1 MLRAFHIASMSTDG
15 PNQHR
20 PDEVPQHSGA
30 LQQRYQLVVIPY
42 HQHERVTGSEKLFE
56 QPWGVEQVLAQ
67 VYAQLTH
74 MGLLPVRIF
83 QPGDD
88 QWLRAEVGNNAAWA
102 ERIAQR
108 VDRLLQAMRLPVI
121 AFAQAV
127 SVTPADPDGARG

>member
-1 MLRAFHIASMSTDG
+1 MLRAFHVACMSSAG
-15 PNQHR
+15 PDQYR
-20 PDEVPQHSGA
+20 PDEMPQHSGVT
-30 LQQRYQLVVIPY
+30 QQRYQLVVIPY

-67 VYAQLTH
+67 VYLQLTH
-74 MGLLPVRIF
+74 LRLFPVRIF

-88 QWLRAEVGNNAAWA
+88 QWLRAEIGDDAARA

-108 VDRLLQAMRLPVI
+108 VDRLLQDMRLPAI

-127 SVTPADPDGARG
+127 SVTPAEGE